1 LSLCDVSA
9 KLTSMR
15 WISVLFLLGLL
26 PLSGGEPTKAVLSVL
41 DKLKSK
47 KQQPGVPGEV
57 GISGFVGPKTRSLL
71 NEAWNQRADWIRNEK
86 VEFFEGFEKIDG
98 ELSAVLVGAR
108 SVDDPEEAE
117 MMGFALRLEDGVW
130 SVGPVEGSFNSMG
143 LGFDKSLRAR
153 VSELERWMAAERV
166 TAADRLKKEA
176 LKRFKERMA
185 KLVDPE
191 LLKSASPRKV
201 MENFLAAARGGR
213 TEELLVWQGVLERG
227 DHDEIPWE
235 EIISMTRKG
244 MKNKDA
250 RNVWRL
256 LNRPG
261 VMQVLLDGEEDE
273 SEKSMLVSF
282 LAGFS
287 TGRDSKKLRPVIFR
301 VRKNPEGWRVSLP
314 GYFAKADEEKWDH
327 WRAHQREVHFRD
339 EVNTERMAS
348 VYEEEH
354 DPRRAANPAEI
365 LERVARDLFDGTME
379 KSLPYLFRDPP
390 EENKEPEEKEEP
402 KEAEEDEEVADPED
416 VLIDEDEIDPEMEK
430 VKKYREFA
438 VWWAKASGNLKG
450 IEVGAKKVYQ
460 SGDLALGVL
469 EILPKNGG
477 WMPEY
482 HSIWMSKAEGGWLIL
497 PGLKRPLSGLL
508 PEDLEEDRAKLSA
521 GITRDQEQLEKEF
534 LEALFKRVS
543 ALSDSANEAA
553 SEEAALKITKEWRN
567 LVVGGNIPEIL
578 SRSAVREIPESP
590 LSVLKNL
597 TFLVKGAAVAEVPD
611 RVLGNHVEGRMRG
624 ISLMVDGGRGISMDC
639 PLMLVVP
646 TKQGPRVLIDT
657 ELYLATNKGKKI
669 RNDNELARLKEK
681 MPKEDFE
688 SLKKL
693 LDWHEKTA
701 RPKWDKWNN
710 SVNGQQGK

>member
-1 LSLCDVSA
+1 MSLCDVSA
-9 KLTSMR
+9 KLNSMR

-41 DKLKSK
+41 EKLKSK
-47 KQQPGVPGEV
+47 KQQRGVPGEV
-57 GISGFVGPKTRSLL
+57 GISGFVGPKTRNLL

-108 SVDDPEEAE
+108 SADDPEEAE
-117 MMGFALRLEDGVW
+117 MMAFALRLDDGVW
-130 SVGPVEGSFNSMG
+130 SLGPVEGSFNSMG
-143 LGFDKSLRAR
+143 LGFEKSLRTRA
-153 VSELERWMAAERV
+153 SELERWMAAERV

-201 MENFLAAARGGR
+201 MENFLAAARAGR

-235 EIISMTRKG
+235 EMISMTRKG
-244 MKNKDA
+244 MKNQDA

-261 VMQVLLDGEEDE
+261 VMQVVLDGEEDE

-314 GYFAKADEEKWDH
+314 GYFAKADEDQWDH

-348 VYEEEH
+348 VYEEEYE
-354 DPRRAANPAEI
+354 PRRAVNPAEI
-365 LERVARDLFDGTME
+365 LDRVARDLFDGTME

-390 EENKEPEEKEEP
+390 EENKESEEKEES
-402 KEAEEDEEVADPED
+402 KEDEEDEEAADPKD
-416 VLIDEDEIDPEMEK
+416 ILIDEDEIDPEVEK
-430 VKKYREFA
+430 VKRYREFA

-469 EILPKNGG
+469 EILPRNGG

-482 HSIWMSKAEGGWLIL
+482 HSIWMSKDVGGWLIL

-521 GITRDQEQLEKEF
+521 SITRDQKQLEKEF
-534 LEALFKRVS
+534 LESLFKRVS
-543 ALSDSANEAA
+543 ALNDSVNKAA

-578 SRSAVREIPESP
+578 SRSAVRKIPESP
-590 LSVLKNL
+590 LSILKNL

-646 TKQGPRVLIDT
+646 TEQGPRVLIDT
-657 ELYLATNKGKKI
+657 ELYLATNKGKKM

-681 MPKEDFE
+681 IPKEDFE
-688 SLKKL
+688 SLEKL
-693 LDWHEKTA
+693 LNWHEKTA
-701 RPKWDKWNN
+701 RPKWDQWNN
-710 SVNGQQGK
+710 SVNGQ

>member
-1 LSLCDVSA
+1 MSLCDVSA
-9 KLTSMR
+9 KLNSMR

-41 DKLKSK
+41 EKLKSK
-47 KQQPGVPGEV
+47 KQQRGVPGEV
-57 GISGFVGPKTRSLL
+57 GISGFVGPKTRNLL

-108 SVDDPEEAE
+108 SADDPEEAE
-117 MMGFALRLEDGVW
+117 MMAFALRLDDGVW
-130 SVGPVEGSFNSMG
+130 SLGPVEGSFNSMG
-143 LGFDKSLRAR
+143 LGFEKSLRTRA
-153 VSELERWMAAERV
+153 SELERWMAAERV

-201 MENFLAAARGGR
+201 MENFLAAARAGR

-235 EIISMTRKG
+235 EMISMTRKG
-244 MKNKDA
+244 MKNQDA

-261 VMQVLLDGEEDE
+261 VMQVVLDGEEDE

-287 TGRDSKKLRPVIFR
+287 TGRDGKKLRPVIFR

-314 GYFAKADEEKWDH
+314 GYFAKADEDQWDH

-348 VYEEEH
+348 VYEEDYE
-354 DPRRAANPAEI
+354 PRRAVNPAEI
-365 LERVARDLFDGTME
+365 LDRVARDLFDGTME

-390 EENKEPEEKEEP
+390 EENKESEETEESKED
-402 KEAEEDEEVADPED
+402 EEDEEAADPKD
-416 VLIDEDEIDPEMEK
+416 ILIDEDEIDPEVEK
-430 VKKYREFA
+430 VKRYREFA

-469 EILPKNGG
+469 EILPRNGG

-482 HSIWMSKAEGGWLIL
+482 HSIWMSKADGGWLIL

-521 GITRDQEQLEKEF
+521 SITRDQEQLEKEF
-534 LEALFKRVS
+534 LESLFKRVS
-543 ALSDSANEAA
+543 ALNDSANKAT

-578 SRSAVREIPESP
+578 SRSAVRKIPESP
-590 LSVLKNL
+590 LSILKNL

-646 TKQGPRVLIDT
+646 TEQGPRVLIDT
-657 ELYLATNKGKKI
+657 ELYLATNKGKKM
-669 RNDNELARLKEK
+669 RNDNEMARLKEK
-681 MPKEDFE
+681 IPKEDFE
-688 SLKKL
+688 SLEKL
-693 LDWHEKTA
+693 LNWHEKTA
-701 RPKWDKWNN
+701 RPKWDQWNN
-710 SVNGQQGK
+710 SVNGQ

>member
-1 LSLCDVSA
+1 
-9 KLTSMR
+9 MR

-26 PLSGGEPTKAVLSVL
+26 PLSGGEPTKAVLSIL
-41 DKLKSK
+41 EKLKST
-47 KQQPGVPGEV
+47 KQQPGVPGEI
-57 GISGFVGPKTRSLL
+57 GISGFAGPKTRNLL
-71 NEAWNQRADWIRNEK
+71 NEAWNQRADWIRGEK

-108 SVDDPEEAE
+108 SADDPEEAE

-143 LGFDKSLRAR
+143 LGFDKSLRTR
-153 VSELERWMAAERV
+153 VGELERWMAVERV

-201 MENFLAAARGGR
+201 MENFLAAARAGR

-235 EIISMTRKG
+235 EMISMTRKG
-244 MKNKDA
+244 MKNQDA

-314 GYFAKADEEKWDH
+314 SYFAKADEDQWDH

-354 DPRRAANPAEI
+354 APRRAVNPAE
-365 LERVARDLFDGTME
+365 LLDRVARDLFDGTME

-390 EENKEPEEKEEP
+390 EENKEAEEDP
-402 KEAEEDEEVADPED
+402 EDEEVADPKD
-416 VLIDEDEIDPEMEK
+416 VLIDEDDLDPEVEK
-430 VKKYREFA
+430 VKRYREFA
-438 VWWAKASGNLKG
+438 VWWAKTSGNLKG
-450 IEVGAKKVYQ
+450 IKVGAKKVYQ

-482 HSIWMSKAEGGWLIL
+482 HSIWMSKDGGGWLIL

-508 PEDLEEDRAKLSA
+508 PEDLEDDRAKLSA
-521 GITRDQEQLEKEF
+521 DISRDREQLEKEF
-534 LEALFKRVS
+534 LESLFKRVS
-543 ALSDSANEAA
+543 ALNDSENEAP
-553 SEEAALKITKEWRN
+553 SEEVALKITREWRN

-578 SRSAVREIPESP
+578 SRSAVRKMPESP
-590 LSVLKNL
+590 LSILKNL

-639 PLMLVVP
+639 PLMVVVP
-646 TKQGPRVLIDT
+646 TEQGPRVLIDT
-657 ELYLATNKGKKI
+657 ELYLATNKGKKM
-669 RNDNELARLKEK
+669 RNDNEMARLKEK
-681 MPKEDFE
+681 IPKEDFE
-688 SLKKL
+688 SLGKL

-701 RPKWDKWNN
+701 RPQWDKWNN

>member
-1 LSLCDVSA
+1 
-9 KLTSMR
+9 MR
-15 WISVLFLLGLL
+15 WISILFLLGLL

-41 DKLKSK
+41 EKLKSK

-108 SVDDPEEAE
+108 SADDPEEAE

-143 LGFDKSLRAR
+143 LGFNKSLRTR

-201 MENFLAAARGGR
+201 MENFLAAARAGR
-213 TEELLVWQGVLERG
+213 TEELLVWQGVLERD

-235 EIISMTRKG
+235 EMISMTRKG
-244 MKNKDA
+244 MKNQDA

-314 GYFAKADEEKWDH
+314 GYFAKADEDQWDH

-348 VYEEEH
+348 VYEGEH

-390 EENKEPEEKEEP
+390 EENKEPEEKEEA
-402 KEAEEDEEVADPED
+402 KEAEENEEVADPED
-416 VLIDEDEIDPEMEK
+416 
-430 VKKYREFA
+430 
-438 VWWAKASGNLKG
+438 
-450 IEVGAKKVYQ
+450 GA
-460 SGDLALGVL
+460 L
-469 EILPKNGG
+469 
-477 WMPEY
+477 
-482 HSIWMSKAEGGWLIL
+482 
-497 PGLKRPLSGLL
+497 R
-508 PEDLEEDRAKLSA
+508 
-521 GITRDQEQLEKEF
+521 F
-534 LEALFKRVS
+534 
-543 ALSDSANEAA
+543 
-553 SEEAALKITKEWRN
+553 
-567 LVVGGNIPEIL
+567 
-578 SRSAVREIPESP
+578 
-590 LSVLKNL
+590 
-597 TFLVKGAAVAEVPD
+597 
-611 RVLGNHVEGRMRG
+611 
-624 ISLMVDGGRGISMDC
+624 
-639 PLMLVVP
+639 
-646 TKQGPRVLIDT
+646 
-657 ELYLATNKGKKI
+657 
-669 RNDNELARLKEK
+669 
-681 MPKEDFE
+681 
-688 SLKKL
+688 
-693 LDWHEKTA
+693 
-701 RPKWDKWNN
+701 
-710 SVNGQQGK
+710 

>member
-1 LSLCDVSA
+1 MSLCDVSA
-9 KLTSMR
+9 KLNSMR

-41 DKLKSK
+41 EKLKSK
-47 KQQPGVPGEV
+47 KQQRGVPGEV
-57 GISGFVGPKTRSLL
+57 GISGFVGPKTRNLL

-108 SVDDPEEAE
+108 SADDPEEAE
-117 MMGFALRLEDGVW
+117 MMAFALRLDDGVW
-130 SVGPVEGSFNSMG
+130 SLGPVEGSFNSMG
-143 LGFDKSLRAR
+143 LGFEKSLRTRA
-153 VSELERWMAAERV
+153 SELERWMAAERV

-201 MENFLAAARGGR
+201 MENFLAAARAGR

-235 EIISMTRKG
+235 EMISMTRKG
-244 MKNKDA
+244 MKNQDA

-261 VMQVLLDGEEDE
+261 VMQVVLDGEEDE

-314 GYFAKADEEKWDH
+314 GYFAKADEDQWDH

-348 VYEEEH
+348 VYEEDYE
-354 DPRRAANPAEI
+354 PRRAVNPAEI
-365 LERVARDLFDGTME
+365 LDRVARDLFDGTME

-390 EENKEPEEKEEP
+390 EENRESEEKEES
-402 KEAEEDEEVADPED
+402 KEDEEDEEAADPKD
-416 VLIDEDEIDPEMEK
+416 ILIDEDEIDPEVEK
-430 VKKYREFA
+430 VKRYREFA

-469 EILPKNGG
+469 EILPRNGG

-482 HSIWMSKAEGGWLIL
+482 HSIWMSKADGGWLIL

-521 GITRDQEQLEKEF
+521 SITRDQEQLEKEF
-534 LEALFKRVS
+534 LESLFKRVS
-543 ALSDSANEAA
+543 ALNDSANKAT

-578 SRSAVREIPESP
+578 TRSAVRKIPESP
-590 LSVLKNL
+590 LSILKNL

-646 TKQGPRVLIDT
+646 TEQGPRVLIDT
-657 ELYLATNKGKKI
+657 ELYLATNKGKKM
-669 RNDNELARLKEK
+669 RNDNEMARLKEK
-681 MPKEDFE
+681 IPKEDFE
-688 SLKKL
+688 SLEKL
-693 LDWHEKTA
+693 MDWHEKTA
-701 RPKWDKWNN
+701 RPKWDQWNN
-710 SVNGQQGK
+710 SVNGQ

>member
-1 LSLCDVSA
+1 
-9 KLTSMR
+9 MR
-15 WISVLFLLGLL
+15 WISVLFFLGLL
-26 PLSGGEPTKAVLSVL
+26 PLSGGEPTKAVLSIL
-41 DKLKSK
+41 EKLKST
-47 KQQPGVPGEV
+47 KQQPGVPGEI
-57 GISGFVGPKTRSLL
+57 GISGFAGPKTRSLL
-71 NEAWNQRADWIRNEK
+71 NEAWNQRADWIRGEK

-108 SVDDPEEAE
+108 SADDPEEAE

-143 LGFDKSLRAR
+143 LGFDKSLRTR
-153 VSELERWMAAERV
+153 VGELERWMAVERV

-201 MENFLAAARGGR
+201 MENFLAAARAGR

-235 EIISMTRKG
+235 EMISMTRKG
-244 MKNKDA
+244 MKNQDA

-273 SEKSMLVSF
+273 FEKSMLVSF

-314 GYFAKADEEKWDH
+314 SYFAKADEDQWDH

-354 DPRRAANPAEI
+354 APRRAVNPAE
-365 LERVARDLFDGTME
+365 LLDRVARDLFDGTME

-390 EENKEPEEKEEP
+390 EENKEAEEDP
-402 KEAEEDEEVADPED
+402 EDEEVADPKD
-416 VLIDEDEIDPEMEK
+416 VLIDEDDLDPEVEK
-430 VKKYREFA
+430 VKRYREFA
-438 VWWAKASGNLKG
+438 VWWAKTSGNLKG
-450 IEVGAKKVYQ
+450 IKVGAKKVYQ

-482 HSIWMSKAEGGWLIL
+482 HSIWMSKDGGGWLIL

-508 PEDLEEDRAKLSA
+508 PEDLEDDRAKLSA
-521 GITRDQEQLEKEF
+521 DISRDREQLEKEF
-534 LEALFKRVS
+534 LESLFKRVS
-543 ALSDSANEAA
+543 ALNDSENEAP
-553 SEEAALKITKEWRN
+553 SEEVALKITKEWRN

-578 SRSAVREIPESP
+578 SRSAVRKMPESP
-590 LSVLKNL
+590 LSILKNL

-639 PLMLVVP
+639 PLMVVVP
-646 TKQGPRVLIDT
+646 TEQGPRVLIDT
-657 ELYLATNKGKKI
+657 ELYLATNKGKKM
-669 RNDNELARLKEK
+669 RNDNEMARLKEK
-681 MPKEDFE
+681 IPKEDFE
-688 SLKKL
+688 SLGKL

-701 RPKWDKWNN
+701 RPQWDKWNN

>member
-1 LSLCDVSA
+1 
-9 KLTSMR
+9 M
-15 WISVLFLLGLL
+15 
-26 PLSGGEPTKAVLSVL
+26 
-41 DKLKSK
+41 
-47 KQQPGVPGEV
+47 
-57 GISGFVGPKTRSLL
+57 
-71 NEAWNQRADWIRNEK
+71 
-86 VEFFEGFEKIDG
+86 
-98 ELSAVLVGAR
+98 
-108 SVDDPEEAE
+108 
-117 MMGFALRLEDGVW
+117 
-130 SVGPVEGSFNSMG
+130 
-143 LGFDKSLRAR
+143 
-153 VSELERWMAAERV
+153 
-166 TAADRLKKEA
+166 
-176 LKRFKERMA
+176 
-185 KLVDPE
+185 
-191 LLKSASPRKV
+191 
-201 MENFLAAARGGR
+201 
-213 TEELLVWQGVLERG
+213 
-227 DHDEIPWE
+227 
-235 EIISMTRKG
+235 
-244 MKNKDA
+244 
-250 RNVWRL
+250 
-256 LNRPG
+256 
-261 VMQVLLDGEEDE
+261 
-273 SEKSMLVSF
+273 
-282 LAGFS
+282 
-287 TGRDSKKLRPVIFR
+287 
-301 VRKNPEGWRVSLP
+301 SLP
-314 GYFAKADEEKWDH
+314 GYFAKADEDQWDH

-339 EVNTERMAS
+339 EVNTERMAL

-390 EENKEPEEKEEP
+390 EENKEPGEKEEP

-450 IEVGAKKVYQ
+450 VEVGAKKVYQ
-460 SGDLALGVL
+460 SGNLALGVL

-482 HSIWMSKAEGGWLIL
+482 HSIWMSKDQGGWLIL

-534 LEALFKRVS
+534 LGSLFKRVS

-578 SRSAVREIPESP
+578 SRSAVRKIPESP

-646 TKQGPRVLIDT
+646 TKQGPRVLIDA

-669 RNDNELARLKEK
+669 RNNNELARLKEK

-693 LDWHEKTA
+693 LNWHEKTA

>member
-1 LSLCDVSA
+1 MSLCDVSA
-9 KLTSMR
+9 KLNSMR

-41 DKLKSK
+41 EKLKSK
-47 KQQPGVPGEV
+47 KQQRGVPGEV
-57 GISGFVGPKTRSLL
+57 GISGFVGPKTRNLL

-108 SVDDPEEAE
+108 SADDPEEAE
-117 MMGFALRLEDGVW
+117 MMAFALRLDDGVW
-130 SVGPVEGSFNSMG
+130 SLGPVEGSFNSMG
-143 LGFDKSLRAR
+143 LGFEKSLRTRA
-153 VSELERWMAAERV
+153 SELERWMAAERV

-201 MENFLAAARGGR
+201 MENFLAAARAGR

-235 EIISMTRKG
+235 EMISMTRKG
-244 MKNKDA
+244 MKNQDA

-261 VMQVLLDGEEDE
+261 VMQVVLDGEEDE

-314 GYFAKADEEKWDH
+314 GYFAKADEDQWDH

-348 VYEEEH
+348 VYEEEYE
-354 DPRRAANPAEI
+354 PRRAVNPAEI
-365 LERVARDLFDGTME
+365 LDRVARDLFDGTME

-390 EENKEPEEKEEP
+390 EENKESEEKEES
-402 KEAEEDEEVADPED
+402 KEDEEAADPKD
-416 VLIDEDEIDPEMEK
+416 ILIDEDEIDPEVEK
-430 VKKYREFA
+430 VKRYREFA

-469 EILPKNGG
+469 EILPRNGG

-482 HSIWMSKAEGGWLIL
+482 HSIWMSKDVGGWLIL

-521 GITRDQEQLEKEF
+521 SITRDQKQLEKEF
-534 LEALFKRVS
+534 LESLFKRVS
-543 ALSDSANEAA
+543 TLNDSENEAA

-578 SRSAVREIPESP
+578 SRSAVRKIPESP
-590 LSVLKNL
+590 LSILKNL

-646 TKQGPRVLIDT
+646 TEQGPRILIDT
-657 ELYLATNKGKKI
+657 ELYLATNKGKKM

-681 MPKEDFE
+681 IPKEDFE
-688 SLKKL
+688 SLEKL
-693 LDWHEKTA
+693 LNWHEKTA
-701 RPKWDKWNN
+701 RPKWDQWNN
-710 SVNGQQGK
+710 SVNGQ

>member
-1 LSLCDVSA
+1 
-9 KLTSMR
+9 MR

-41 DKLKSK
+41 EKLKSK
-47 KQQPGVPGEV
+47 KQQRGVPGEV

-71 NEAWNQRADWIRNEK
+71 NEAWNHRADWIRNEK

-108 SVDDPEEAE
+108 SADDPEEAE
-117 MMGFALRLEDGVW
+117 MMAFALRLNDGVW
-130 SVGPVEGSFNSMG
+130 SLGPVEGSFNSMG
-143 LGFDKSLRAR
+143 LGFEKSLRTRA
-153 VSELERWMAAERV
+153 SELERWMAAERV

-201 MENFLAAARGGR
+201 MENFLAAARAGR

-235 EIISMTRKG
+235 EMISMTRKG
-244 MKNKDA
+244 MKNQDA

-261 VMQVLLDGEEDE
+261 VMQVVLDGEEDE

-314 GYFAKADEEKWDH
+314 GYFAKADEDQWDH

-354 DPRRAANPAEI
+354 ELRRAVNPAEI
-365 LERVARDLFDGTME
+365 LDRVARDLFDGTME
-379 KSLPYLFRDPP
+379 KSLPYLFRDSP
-390 EENKEPEEKEEP
+390 EENKESEEKEES
-402 KEAEEDEEVADPED
+402 KEDEEDEEAADPKD
-416 VLIDEDEIDPEMEK
+416 ILIDEDEIDPEVEK
-430 VKKYREFA
+430 VKRYREFA
-438 VWWAKASGNLKG
+438 VWWAKASGNFKG

-469 EILPKNGG
+469 EILPRNGG
-477 WMPEY
+477 WMPQY
-482 HSIWMSKAEGGWLIL
+482 HSIWMSKDVGGWLIL

-508 PEDLEEDRAKLSA
+508 PEHLEEDRARLSA
-521 GITRDQEQLEKEF
+521 SITRDQKQLEKEF
-534 LEALFKRVS
+534 LESLFKRVS
-543 ALSDSANEAA
+543 ALNDSTNEAA
-553 SEEAALKITKEWRN
+553 SEEAALKITKEWRD
-567 LVVGGNIPEIL
+567 LVIGGNIPEIL

-590 LSVLKNL
+590 LSILKNL

-646 TKQGPRVLIDT
+646 TEQGPRVLIDT
-657 ELYLATNKGKKI
+657 ELYLATNKGKKM

-681 MPKEDFE
+681 IPEEDFE
-688 SLKKL
+688 SLEKL

-701 RPKWDKWNN
+701 RPKWDLWNN
-710 SVNGQQGK
+710 SVNGQRGE

>member
-1 LSLCDVSA
+1 
-9 KLTSMR
+9 MR
-15 WISVLFLLGLL
+15 WISVIFFLGLL
-26 PLSGGEPTKAVLSVL
+26 PLCGGEPTKAVLSVL
-41 DKLKSK
+41 ENLKSK
-47 KQQPGVPGEV
+47 EQQRGVPGEIGV
-57 GISGFVGPKTRSLL
+57 SGFVGPKTRNLL

-108 SVDDPEEAE
+108 SADDPEEAE
-117 MMGFALRLEDGVW
+117 MMAFALRLDDGVW
-130 SVGPVEGSFNSMG
+130 SLGPVEGSFNSMG
-143 LGFDKSLRAR
+143 LGFEKSLRTR
-153 VSELERWMAAERV
+153 TSELERWMAAERV

-191 LLKSASPRKV
+191 LLKSASPRDV
-201 MENFLAAARGGR
+201 MENFLAAARAGR

-227 DHDEIPWE
+227 DHDEISWE

-244 MKNKDA
+244 MKNQDA

-261 VMQVLLDGEEDE
+261 VMQVVLDGEEDE

-314 GYFAKADEEKWDH
+314 GYFAKADEDQWDH

-354 DPRRAANPAEI
+354 EPRRAANPAEI
-365 LERVARDLFDGTME
+365 LDRVARDLFDGTME

-390 EENKEPEEKEEP
+390 EKNKESEEKEES
-402 KEAEEDEEVADPED
+402 KEDEEDEEAADPKD
-416 VLIDEDEIDPEMEK
+416 ILIDEDEVDPEVEK
-430 VKKYREFA
+430 VKRYREFA
-438 VWWAKASGNLKG
+438 VWWAKASGNFKG

-469 EILPKNGG
+469 EILPRNGG
-477 WMPEY
+477 WRPQY
-482 HSIWMSKAEGGWLIL
+482 HSIWMSKADDGWLIL

-508 PEDLEEDRAKLSA
+508 PEDLEGDRAKLSA
-521 GITRDQEQLEKEF
+521 SITRDQEQLEKEF
-534 LEALFKRVS
+534 LESLFKRVGT
-543 ALSDSANEAA
+543 LNDSENEAA

-578 SRSAVREIPESP
+578 SRSAVRRIPESP
-590 LSVLKNL
+590 LSILKNL

-611 RVLGNHVEGRMRG
+611 RVLGNHVEGRLRG

-646 TKQGPRVLIDT
+646 TTQGPRVLIDI
-657 ELYLATNKGKKI
+657 ELYLATNKGKKM

-681 MPKEDFE
+681 IPKEDFE
-688 SLKKL
+688 SLEKL
-693 LDWHEKTA
+693 LNWHEKTA
-701 RPKWDKWNN
+701 RPEWDQWNN
-710 SVNGQQGK
+710 SVNGQRGE

>member
-1 LSLCDVSA
+1 
-9 KLTSMR
+9 MR
-15 WISVLFLLGLL
+15 WISVLFFLGLL
-26 PLSGGEPTKAVLSVL
+26 PLSGGEPTKAVLSIL
-41 DKLKSK
+41 EKLKSTQ
-47 KQQPGVPGEV
+47 QQPGVPGEI
-57 GISGFVGPKTRSLL
+57 GISGFAGPKTRSLL
-71 NEAWNQRADWIRNEK
+71 NEAWNQRADWIRGEK

-108 SVDDPEEAE
+108 SADDPEEAE

-143 LGFDKSLRAR
+143 LGFDKSLRTR
-153 VSELERWMAAERV
+153 VGELERWMAVERV

-201 MENFLAAARGGR
+201 MENFLAAARAGR

-235 EIISMTRKG
+235 EMISMTRKG
-244 MKNKDA
+244 MKNQDA

-314 GYFAKADEEKWDH
+314 SYFAKADEDQWDH

-354 DPRRAANPAEI
+354 APRRAVNPAE
-365 LERVARDLFDGTME
+365 LLDRVARDLFDGTME

-390 EENKEPEEKEEP
+390 EENKEAEEDP
-402 KEAEEDEEVADPED
+402 EDEEVADPKD
-416 VLIDEDEIDPEMEK
+416 VLIDEDDLDPEVEK
-430 VKKYREFA
+430 VKRYREFA
-438 VWWAKASGNLKG
+438 VWWAKTSGNLKG
-450 IEVGAKKVYQ
+450 IKVGAKKVYQ

-482 HSIWMSKAEGGWLIL
+482 HSIWMSKDGGGWLIL

-508 PEDLEEDRAKLSA
+508 PEDLEDDRAKLSA
-521 GITRDQEQLEKEF
+521 DISRDREQLEKEF
-534 LEALFKRVS
+534 LESLFKRVS
-543 ALSDSANEAA
+543 ALNDSENEAP
-553 SEEAALKITKEWRN
+553 SEEVALKITREWRN

-578 SRSAVREIPESP
+578 SRSAVRKMPESP
-590 LSVLKNL
+590 LSILKNL

-639 PLMLVVP
+639 PLMVVVP
-646 TKQGPRVLIDT
+646 TEQGPRVLIDT
-657 ELYLATNKGKKI
+657 ELYLATNKGKKM
-669 RNDNELARLKEK
+669 RNDNEMARLKEK
-681 MPKEDFE
+681 IPKEDFE
-688 SLKKL
+688 SLGKL

-701 RPKWDKWNN
+701 RPQWDKWNN

>member
-1 LSLCDVSA
+1 
-9 KLTSMR
+9 MR

-26 PLSGGEPTKAVLSVL
+26 PLSGGEPTKAVLSIL
-41 DKLKSK
+41 EKLKST
-47 KQQPGVPGEV
+47 KQQPGVPGEI
-57 GISGFVGPKTRSLL
+57 GISGFAGPKTRSLL
-71 NEAWNQRADWIRNEK
+71 NETWNQRADWIRNEK

-108 SVDDPEEAE
+108 SADDPEEAE

-143 LGFDKSLRAR
+143 LGFDKSLRTR
-153 VSELERWMAAERV
+153 VGELERWMAVERV

-191 LLKSASPRKV
+191 LLKSASPRDV
-201 MENFLAAARGGR
+201 MENFLAAARAGR

-235 EIISMTRKG
+235 EMISMTRKG
-244 MKNKDA
+244 MKNQDA

-314 GYFAKADEEKWDH
+314 SYFAKADEDQWDH

-354 DPRRAANPAEI
+354 EPRRAVNPAE
-365 LERVARDLFDGTME
+365 LLDRVARDLFDGTME

-390 EENKEPEEKEEP
+390 EENKKAEEDP
-402 KEAEEDEEVADPED
+402 EDEEVADPKD
-416 VLIDEDEIDPEMEK
+416 VLIDEDDLDPEVEK
-430 VKKYREFA
+430 VKRYREFA
-438 VWWAKASGNLKG
+438 VWWAKTSGNLKG
-450 IEVGAKKVYQ
+450 IKVGAKKVYQ

-482 HSIWMSKAEGGWLIL
+482 HSIWMSKDGGGWLIL

-508 PEDLEEDRAKLSA
+508 PEDLEDDRAKLSA
-521 GITRDQEQLEKEF
+521 DISRDREQLEKEF
-534 LEALFKRVS
+534 LESLFKRVS
-543 ALSDSANEAA
+543 ALNDSENEAP
-553 SEEAALKITKEWRN
+553 SEEVALKITREWRN

-578 SRSAVREIPESP
+578 SRSAVRKMPESP
-590 LSVLKNL
+590 LSILKNL

-639 PLMLVVP
+639 PLMVVVP
-646 TKQGPRVLIDT
+646 TEQGPRVLIDT
-657 ELYLATNKGKKI
+657 ELYLATNKGKKM
-669 RNDNELARLKEK
+669 RNDNEMARLKEK
-681 MPKEDFE
+681 IPKEDFE
-688 SLKKL
+688 SLGKL

-701 RPKWDKWNN
+701 RPQWDKWNN

>member
-1 LSLCDVSA
+1 
-9 KLTSMR
+9 MR
-15 WISVLFLLGLL
+15 WISVLFFLGLL
-26 PLSGGEPTKAVLSVL
+26 PLSGGEPTKAVLSIL
-41 DKLKSK
+41 EKLKST
-47 KQQPGVPGEV
+47 KQQPGVPGEI
-57 GISGFVGPKTRSLL
+57 GISGFAGPKTRSLL

-108 SVDDPEEAE
+108 SADDPEEAE

-143 LGFDKSLRAR
+143 LGFDKSLRTR
-153 VSELERWMAAERV
+153 VGELERWMAVERV

-201 MENFLAAARGGR
+201 MENFLAAARAGR

-235 EIISMTRKG
+235 EMISMTRKG
-244 MKNKDA
+244 MKNQDA

-314 GYFAKADEEKWDH
+314 SYFAKADEDQWDH

-354 DPRRAANPAEI
+354 EPRRAVNPAE
-365 LERVARDLFDGTME
+365 LLDRVARDLFDGTME

-390 EENKEPEEKEEP
+390 EENKEAEEDP
-402 KEAEEDEEVADPED
+402 EDEEVADPKD
-416 VLIDEDEIDPEMEK
+416 VLIDEDDLDPEVEK
-430 VKKYREFA
+430 VKRYREFA
-438 VWWAKASGNLKG
+438 VWWAKTSGNLKG
-450 IEVGAKKVYQ
+450 IKVGAKKVYQ

-482 HSIWMSKAEGGWLIL
+482 HSIWMSKDGGGWLIL

-508 PEDLEEDRAKLSA
+508 PEDLEDDRAKLSA
-521 GITRDQEQLEKEF
+521 DISRDREQLEKEF
-534 LEALFKRVS
+534 LESLFKRVS
-543 ALSDSANEAA
+543 ALNDSENEAP
-553 SEEAALKITKEWRN
+553 SEEVALKITREWRN

-578 SRSAVREIPESP
+578 SRSAVRKIPESP
-590 LSVLKNL
+590 LSILKNL

-639 PLMLVVP
+639 PLMVVVP
-646 TKQGPRVLIDT
+646 TEQGPRVLIDT
-657 ELYLATNKGKKI
+657 ELYLATNKGKKM
-669 RNDNELARLKEK
+669 RNDNEMARLKEK
-681 MPKEDFE
+681 IPKEDFE
-688 SLKKL
+688 SLGKL

-701 RPKWDKWNN
+701 RPQWDKWNN

>member
-1 LSLCDVSA
+1 MSLCDVSA
-9 KLTSMR
+9 KLNSMR

-41 DKLKSK
+41 EKLKSK
-47 KQQPGVPGEV
+47 KQQRGVPGEV
-57 GISGFVGPKTRSLL
+57 GISGFVGPKTRNLL

-108 SVDDPEEAE
+108 SADDPEEAE
-117 MMGFALRLEDGVW
+117 MMAFALRLDDGVW
-130 SVGPVEGSFNSMG
+130 SLGPVEGSFNSMG
-143 LGFDKSLRAR
+143 LGFEKSLRTRA
-153 VSELERWMAAERV
+153 SELERWMAAERV

-201 MENFLAAARGGR
+201 MENFLAAARAGR

-235 EIISMTRKG
+235 EMISMTRKG
-244 MKNKDA
+244 MKNQDA

-261 VMQVLLDGEEDE
+261 VMQVVLDGEEDE

-314 GYFAKADEEKWDH
+314 GYFAKADEDQWGH

-354 DPRRAANPAEI
+354 EPRRAVNPAEI
-365 LERVARDLFDGTME
+365 LDRVARDLFDGTME

-390 EENKEPEEKEEP
+390 EENKESEEKEES
-402 KEAEEDEEVADPED
+402 KEDEEDEEAADPKD
-416 VLIDEDEIDPEMEK
+416 ILIDEDEIDPEVEK
-430 VKKYREFA
+430 VKRYREFA

-469 EILPKNGG
+469 EILPRNGG

-482 HSIWMSKAEGGWLIL
+482 HSIWMSKDVGGWLIL

-521 GITRDQEQLEKEF
+521 SITRDQKQLEKEF
-534 LEALFKRVS
+534 LESLFKRVS
-543 ALSDSANEAA
+543 ALNDSANKAA

-578 SRSAVREIPESP
+578 SRSAVRKIPESP
-590 LSVLKNL
+590 LSILKNL

-646 TKQGPRVLIDT
+646 TEQGPRVLIDT
-657 ELYLATNKGKKI
+657 ELYLATNKGKKM

-681 MPKEDFE
+681 IPKEDFE
-688 SLKKL
+688 SLEKL
-693 LDWHEKTA
+693 LNWHEKTA
-701 RPKWDKWNN
+701 RPKWDQWNN
-710 SVNGQQGK
+710 SVNGQ

>member
-1 LSLCDVSA
+1 
-9 KLTSMR
+9 M
-15 WISVLFLLGLL
+15 L
-26 PLSGGEPTKAVLSVL
+26 PLSGGEPTKAVLSIL
-41 DKLKSK
+41 EKLKST
-47 KQQPGVPGEV
+47 KQQPGVPGEI
-57 GISGFVGPKTRSLL
+57 GISGFAGPKTRSLL
-71 NEAWNQRADWIRNEK
+71 NEAWNQRADWIRGEK

-108 SVDDPEEAE
+108 SADDPEEAE

-143 LGFDKSLRAR
+143 LGFDKSLRTR
-153 VSELERWMAAERV
+153 VGELERWMAVERV

-201 MENFLAAARGGR
+201 MENFLAAARAGR

-235 EIISMTRKG
+235 EMISMTRKG
-244 MKNKDA
+244 MKNQDA

-314 GYFAKADEEKWDH
+314 SYFAKADEDQWDH

-354 DPRRAANPAEI
+354 APRRAVNPAE
-365 LERVARDLFDGTME
+365 LLDRVARDLFDGTME

-390 EENKEPEEKEEP
+390 EENKEAEEDP
-402 KEAEEDEEVADPED
+402 EDEEVADPKD
-416 VLIDEDEIDPEMEK
+416 VLIDEDDLDPEVEK
-430 VKKYREFA
+430 VKRYREFA
-438 VWWAKASGNLKG
+438 VWWAKTSGNLKG
-450 IEVGAKKVYQ
+450 IKVGAKKVYQ

-482 HSIWMSKAEGGWLIL
+482 HSIWMSKDGGGWLIL

-508 PEDLEEDRAKLSA
+508 PEDLEDDRAKLSA
-521 GITRDQEQLEKEF
+521 DISRDREQLEKEF
-534 LEALFKRVS
+534 LESLFKRVS
-543 ALSDSANEAA
+543 ALNDSENEAP
-553 SEEAALKITKEWRN
+553 SEEVALKITREWRN

-578 SRSAVREIPESP
+578 SRSAVRKMPESP
-590 LSVLKNL
+590 LSILKNL

-639 PLMLVVP
+639 PLMVVVP
-646 TKQGPRVLIDT
+646 TEQGPRVLIDT
-657 ELYLATNKGKKI
+657 ELYLATNKGKKM
-669 RNDNELARLKEK
+669 RNDNEMARLKEK
-681 MPKEDFE
+681 IPKEDFE
-688 SLKKL
+688 SLGKL

-701 RPKWDKWNN
+701 RPQWDKWNN

>member
-1 LSLCDVSA
+1 
-9 KLTSMR
+9 MR
-15 WISVLFLLGLL
+15 WISVLFFLGLL
-26 PLSGGEPTKAVLSVL
+26 PLSGGEPTKAVLSIL
-41 DKLKSK
+41 EKLKST
-47 KQQPGVPGEV
+47 KQQPGVPGEI
-57 GISGFVGPKTRSLL
+57 GISGFAGPKTRSLL
-71 NEAWNQRADWIRNEK
+71 NEAWNQRADWIRGEK

-108 SVDDPEEAE
+108 SADDPEEAE

-143 LGFDKSLRAR
+143 LGFDKSLRTR
-153 VSELERWMAAERV
+153 VGELERWMAVERV

-201 MENFLAAARGGR
+201 MENFLAAARAGR

-235 EIISMTRKG
+235 EMISMTRKG
-244 MKNKDA
+244 MKNQDA

-314 GYFAKADEEKWDH
+314 SYFAKADEDQWDH

-354 DPRRAANPAEI
+354 APRRAVNPAE
-365 LERVARDLFDGTME
+365 LLDRVARDLFDGTME

-390 EENKEPEEKEEP
+390 EENKEAEEDP
-402 KEAEEDEEVADPED
+402 EDEEVADPKD
-416 VLIDEDEIDPEMEK
+416 VLIDEDDLDPEVEK
-430 VKKYREFA
+430 VKRYREFA
-438 VWWAKASGNLKG
+438 VWWAKTSGNLKG
-450 IEVGAKKVYQ
+450 IKVGAKKVYQ

-482 HSIWMSKAEGGWLIL
+482 HSIWMSKDGGGWLIL

-508 PEDLEEDRAKLSA
+508 PEDLEDDRAKLSA
-521 GITRDQEQLEKEF
+521 DISRDREQLEKEF
-534 LEALFKRVS
+534 LESLFKRVS
-543 ALSDSANEAA
+543 ALNDSENEAP
-553 SEEAALKITKEWRN
+553 SEEVALKITREWRN

-578 SRSAVREIPESP
+578 SRSAVRKMPESP
-590 LSVLKNL
+590 LSILKNL

-639 PLMLVVP
+639 PLMVVVP
-646 TKQGPRVLIDT
+646 TEQGPRVLIDT
-657 ELYLATNKGKKI
+657 ELYLATNKGKKM
-669 RNDNELARLKEK
+669 RNDNEMARLKEK
-681 MPKEDFE
+681 IPKEDFE
-688 SLKKL
+688 SLGKL

-701 RPKWDKWNN
+701 RPQWDKWNN

>member
-1 LSLCDVSA
+1 
-9 KLTSMR
+9 MR
-15 WISVLFLLGLL
+15 WISVLFFLGLL
-26 PLSGGEPTKAVLSVL
+26 PLSGGEPTKAVLSIL
-41 DKLKSK
+41 EKLKST
-47 KQQPGVPGEV
+47 KQQPGVPGEI
-57 GISGFVGPKTRSLL
+57 GISGFAGPKTRSLL
-71 NEAWNQRADWIRNEK
+71 NEAWNQRADWIRGEK

-108 SVDDPEEAE
+108 SADDPEEAE

-143 LGFDKSLRAR
+143 LGFDKSLRTR
-153 VSELERWMAAERV
+153 VGELERWMAVERV

-201 MENFLAAARGGR
+201 MENFLAAARAGR

-235 EIISMTRKG
+235 EMISMTRKG
-244 MKNKDA
+244 MKNQDA

-314 GYFAKADEEKWDH
+314 SYFAKADEDQWDH

-354 DPRRAANPAEI
+354 APRRAVNPAE
-365 LERVARDLFDGTME
+365 LLDRVARDLFDGTME

-390 EENKEPEEKEEP
+390 EENKEAEEDP
-402 KEAEEDEEVADPED
+402 EDEEVADPKD
-416 VLIDEDEIDPEMEK
+416 VLIDEDDLDPEVEK
-430 VKKYREFA
+430 VKRYREFA
-438 VWWAKASGNLKG
+438 VWWAKTSGNLKG
-450 IEVGAKKVYQ
+450 IKVGAKKVYQ

-482 HSIWMSKAEGGWLIL
+482 HSIWMSKDGGGWLIL

-508 PEDLEEDRAKLSA
+508 PEDLEDDRAKLSA
-521 GITRDQEQLEKEF
+521 DISRDREQLEKEF
-534 LEALFKRVS
+534 LESLFKRVS
-543 ALSDSANEAA
+543 ALNDSENEAP
-553 SEEAALKITKEWRN
+553 SEEVALKITREWRN

-578 SRSAVREIPESP
+578 SRSAVREMPESP
-590 LSVLKNL
+590 LSILKNL

-639 PLMLVVP
+639 PLMVVVP
-646 TKQGPRVLIDT
+646 TEQGPRVLIDT
-657 ELYLATNKGKKI
+657 ELYLATNKGKKM
-669 RNDNELARLKEK
+669 RNDNEMARLKEK
-681 MPKEDFE
+681 IPKEDFE
-688 SLKKL
+688 SLGKL

-701 RPKWDKWNN
+701 RPQWDKWNN

>member
-1 LSLCDVSA
+1 MSLCDVSA
-9 KLTSMR
+9 KLNSMR

-41 DKLKSK
+41 EKLKSK
-47 KQQPGVPGEV
+47 KQQRGVPGEV
-57 GISGFVGPKTRSLL
+57 GISGFVGPKTRNLL

-108 SVDDPEEAE
+108 SADDPEEAE
-117 MMGFALRLEDGVW
+117 MMAFALRLDDGVW
-130 SVGPVEGSFNSMG
+130 SLGPVEGSFNSMG
-143 LGFDKSLRAR
+143 LGFEKSLRTRA
-153 VSELERWMAAERV
+153 SELERWMAAERV

-201 MENFLAAARGGR
+201 MENFLAAARAGR

-235 EIISMTRKG
+235 EMISMTRKG
-244 MKNKDA
+244 MKNQDA

-261 VMQVLLDGEEDE
+261 VMQVVLDGEEDE

-314 GYFAKADEEKWDH
+314 GYFAKADEDQWDH

-348 VYEEEH
+348 VYEEEYE
-354 DPRRAANPAEI
+354 PRRTVNPAEI
-365 LERVARDLFDGTME
+365 LDRVARDLFDGTME

-390 EENKEPEEKEEP
+390 EENKESEEKEES
-402 KEAEEDEEVADPED
+402 KEDEEEEEAADPKD
-416 VLIDEDEIDPEMEK
+416 ILIDEDEIDPEVEK
-430 VKKYREFA
+430 VKRYREFA

-469 EILPKNGG
+469 EILPRNGG

-482 HSIWMSKAEGGWLIL
+482 HSIWMSKDVGGWLIL

-521 GITRDQEQLEKEF
+521 SITRDQKQLEKEF
-534 LEALFKRVS
+534 LESLFKRVS
-543 ALSDSANEAA
+543 ALNDSVNKAA

-578 SRSAVREIPESP
+578 SRSAVRKIPESP
-590 LSVLKNL
+590 LSILKNL

-646 TKQGPRVLIDT
+646 TEQGPRVLIDT
-657 ELYLATNKGKKI
+657 ELYLATNKGKKM

-681 MPKEDFE
+681 IPKEDFE
-688 SLKKL
+688 SLEKL
-693 LDWHEKTA
+693 LNWHEKTA
-701 RPKWDKWNN
+701 RPKWDQWNN
-710 SVNGQQGK
+710 SVNGQ

>member
-1 LSLCDVSA
+1 MSLCDVSA
-9 KLTSMR
+9 KLSSMR
-15 WISVLFLLGLL
+15 WISVLFFLGLL
-26 PLSGGEPTKAVLSVL
+26 PLSGGEPTKAVLSIL
-41 DKLKSK
+41 EKLKST
-47 KQQPGVPGEV
+47 KQQPGVPGEI
-57 GISGFVGPKTRSLL
+57 GISGFAGPKTRSLL
-71 NEAWNQRADWIRNEK
+71 NEAWNQRADWIRGEK

-108 SVDDPEEAE
+108 SADDPEEAE

-143 LGFDKSLRAR
+143 LGFDKSLRTR
-153 VSELERWMAAERV
+153 VGELERWMAVERV

-201 MENFLAAARGGR
+201 MENFLAAARAGR

-235 EIISMTRKG
+235 EMISMTRKG
-244 MKNKDA
+244 MKNQDA

-314 GYFAKADEEKWDH
+314 SYFAKADEDQWDH

-354 DPRRAANPAEI
+354 APRRAVNPAE
-365 LERVARDLFDGTME
+365 LLDRVARDLFDGTME

-390 EENKEPEEKEEP
+390 EENKEAEEDP
-402 KEAEEDEEVADPED
+402 EDEEVADPKD
-416 VLIDEDEIDPEMEK
+416 VLIDEDDLDPEVEK
-430 VKKYREFA
+430 VKRYREFA
-438 VWWAKASGNLKG
+438 VWWAKTSGNLKG
-450 IEVGAKKVYQ
+450 IKVGAKKVYQ

-482 HSIWMSKAEGGWLIL
+482 HSIWMSKDGGGWLIL

-508 PEDLEEDRAKLSA
+508 PEDLEDDRAKLSA
-521 GITRDQEQLEKEF
+521 DISRDREQLEKEF
-534 LEALFKRVS
+534 LESLFKRVS
-543 ALSDSANEAA
+543 ALNDSENEAP
-553 SEEAALKITKEWRN
+553 SEEVALKITREWRN

-578 SRSAVREIPESP
+578 SRSAVRKMPESP
-590 LSVLKNL
+590 LSILKNL

-639 PLMLVVP
+639 PLMVVVP
-646 TKQGPRVLIDT
+646 TEQGPRVLIDT
-657 ELYLATNKGKKI
+657 ELYLATNKGKKM
-669 RNDNELARLKEK
+669 RNDNEMARLKEK
-681 MPKEDFE
+681 IPKEDFE
-688 SLKKL
+688 SLGKL

-701 RPKWDKWNN
+701 RPQWDKWNN

>member
-1 LSLCDVSA
+1 MSLCNVSA
-9 KLTSMR
+9 KLNSMR

-41 DKLKSK
+41 EKLKSK
-47 KQQPGVPGEV
+47 KQQRGVPGEV
-57 GISGFVGPKTRSLL
+57 GISGFVGPKTRNLL

-108 SVDDPEEAE
+108 SADDPEEAE
-117 MMGFALRLEDGVW
+117 MMAFALRLNDGVW
-130 SVGPVEGSFNSMG
+130 SLGPVEGSFNSMG
-143 LGFDKSLRAR
+143 LGFEKSLRTRA
-153 VSELERWMAAERV
+153 SELERWMAAERV

-201 MENFLAAARGGR
+201 MENFLAAARAGR

-235 EIISMTRKG
+235 EMISMTRKG
-244 MKNKDA
+244 MKNQDA

-261 VMQVLLDGEEDE
+261 VMQVVLDGEEDE

-314 GYFAKADEEKWDH
+314 GYFAKADEDQWDH

-354 DPRRAANPAEI
+354 EPRRAVNPAEI
-365 LERVARDLFDGTME
+365 LDRVARDLFDGTME
-379 KSLPYLFRDPP
+379 KSLPYLFRDSP
-390 EENKEPEEKEEP
+390 EENKESEEKEES
-402 KEAEEDEEVADPED
+402 KEDEEDEEAADPKD
-416 VLIDEDEIDPEMEK
+416 ILIDEDVIDPEVEK
-430 VKKYREFA
+430 VKRYREFA
-438 VWWAKASGNLKG
+438 VWWAKASGNFKG
-450 IEVGAKKVYQ
+450 IEVGAKKIYQ

-469 EILPKNGG
+469 EILPRNGG
-477 WMPEY
+477 WMPQY
-482 HSIWMSKAEGGWLIL
+482 HSIWMSKDVGGWLIL

-521 GITRDQEQLEKEF
+521 SITRDQKQLEKEF
-534 LEALFKRVS
+534 LESLFKRVS
-543 ALSDSANEAA
+543 ALNDSANEAA

-578 SRSAVREIPESP
+578 SRSAVRKIPESP
-590 LSVLKNL
+590 LSILKNL

-646 TKQGPRVLIDT
+646 TEQGPRVLIDT
-657 ELYLATNKGKKI
+657 ELYLATNKGKKM

-681 MPKEDFE
+681 IPKEDFE
-688 SLKKL
+688 SLEKL
-693 LDWHEKTA
+693 LNWHEKTA
-701 RPKWDKWNN
+701 RPKWDQWNN
-710 SVNGQQGK
+710 SVNGQ

>member
-1 LSLCDVSA
+1 
-9 KLTSMR
+9 MR
-15 WISVLFLLGLL
+15 WISVLFFLGLL
-26 PLSGGEPTKAVLSVL
+26 PLSGGEPTKAVLSIL
-41 DKLKSK
+41 EKLKST
-47 KQQPGVPGEV
+47 KQQPGVPGEI
-57 GISGFVGPKTRSLL
+57 GISGFAGPKTRSLL
-71 NEAWNQRADWIRNEK
+71 NEAWNQRADWIRGEK

-108 SVDDPEEAE
+108 SADDPEEAE

-143 LGFDKSLRAR
+143 LGFDKSLRTR
-153 VSELERWMAAERV
+153 VGELERWMAVERV

-201 MENFLAAARGGR
+201 MENFLAAARAGR

-235 EIISMTRKG
+235 EMISMTRKG
-244 MKNKDA
+244 MKNQDA

-314 GYFAKADEEKWDH
+314 SYFAKADEDQWDH

-354 DPRRAANPAEI
+354 EPRRAVNPAE
-365 LERVARDLFDGTME
+365 LLDRVARDLFDGTME

-390 EENKEPEEKEEP
+390 EENKEAEEDP
-402 KEAEEDEEVADPED
+402 EDEEVADPKD
-416 VLIDEDEIDPEMEK
+416 VLIDEDDLDPEVEK
-430 VKKYREFA
+430 VKRYREFA
-438 VWWAKASGNLKG
+438 VWWAKTSGNLKG
-450 IEVGAKKVYQ
+450 IKVGAKKVYQ

-482 HSIWMSKAEGGWLIL
+482 HSIWMSKDGGGWLIL

-508 PEDLEEDRAKLSA
+508 PEDLEDDRAKLSA
-521 GITRDQEQLEKEF
+521 DISRDREQLEKEF
-534 LEALFKRVS
+534 LESLFKRVS
-543 ALSDSANEAA
+543 ALNDSENEAP
-553 SEEAALKITKEWRN
+553 SEEVALKITREWRN

-578 SRSAVREIPESP
+578 SRSAVRKMPESP
-590 LSVLKNL
+590 LSILKNL

-639 PLMLVVP
+639 PLMVVVP
-646 TKQGPRVLIDT
+646 TEQGPRVLIDT
-657 ELYLATNKGKKI
+657 ELYLATNKGKKM
-669 RNDNELARLKEK
+669 RNDNEMARLKEK
-681 MPKEDFE
+681 IPKEDFE
-688 SLKKL
+688 SLGKL

-701 RPKWDKWNN
+701 RPQWDKWNN